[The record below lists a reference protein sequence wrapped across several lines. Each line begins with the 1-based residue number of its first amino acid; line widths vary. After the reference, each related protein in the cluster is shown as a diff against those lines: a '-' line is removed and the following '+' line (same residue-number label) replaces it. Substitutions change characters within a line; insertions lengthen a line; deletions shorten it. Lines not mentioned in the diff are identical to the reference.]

1 MAETTPTQAAIE
13 EAIRKAKAAG
23 DAVLAQA
30 PESLSQNQAPSTAST
45 TTAQNDHIAKLLQEI
60 SQKASEKADL
70 KAESFSPDGYYG
82 TPMNGQTMLAWT
94 KSSEFLFSLLFV
106 CLTIAVLVLT
116 WFLRPKRLDA
126 MNTLRLVLLPMVV
139 CCAVCL
145 VVAGYSKDQ
154 INVVMPLLALIAGNL
169 LARTSHT
176 EPNASSPTTGAL
188 PPAPPAPNTSTP
200 LGTGAASSQT

>member
-1 MAETTPTQAAIE
+1 MADTPPTHAAIE

-23 DAVLAQA
+23 EAVLAQA
-30 PESLSQNQAPSTAST
+30 PESLHQSNAVATAGPSTN
-45 TTAQNDHIAKLLQEI
+45 QNDDLAELLQEI
-60 SQKASEKADL
+60 SEKATE
-70 KAESFSPDGYYG
+70 KANLTGESYSPDGYYG
-82 TPMNGQTMLAWT
+82 TTMNGQTMLAWT

-106 CLTIAVLVLT
+106 FLTIAVLVLT
-116 WFLRPKRLDA
+116 WLLRPKSVDA

-169 LARTSHT
+169 LARTSNSDPT
-176 EPNASSPTTGAL
+176 TSPTT
-188 PPAPPAPNTSTP
+188 PSSAPTTTTP
-200 LGTGAASSQT
+200 GPSAS